1 MVGKKICPSERERV
15 AYTLPIM
22 PTPLGNV
29 IKEARKARNITQGQI
44 AAEFGITRS
53 AVTIW
58 ETSDSG
64 PQRDRLPRLADLLGI
79 DLAAAMRGE
88 MVLVDGAVATSAP
101 KSKPNVR
108 PASEAL
114 KVDLP
119 KLKGPRDVPVLGT
132 GVCGDDGDF
141 RFNGQTIDYAP
152 RPPGI
157 EGKKD
162 VFVVYVVGDSMAERY
177 EDGDPLYVDPHRRP
191 KPRDIVIV
199 ELKAPSDGEPG
210 SAFVKRLVR
219 RGGGKIVVEQFNP
232 PKELIFDEDEVARL
246 HRVIPWIELIG
257 M

>member
-1 MVGKKICPSERERV
+1 MTQEQAAERFGLSKSGYIKIEDGDRGLKTDRIAKAAEIYRVDPS
-15 AYTLPIM
+15 
-22 PTPLGNV
+22 V
-29 IKEARKARNITQGQI
+29 IIGQI
-44 AAEFGITRS
+44 TDEELASVAKGSGNSNSSRATSTASDNGSVRFAAEPAKS
-53 AVTIW
+53 
-58 ETSDSG
+58 
-64 PQRDRLPRLADLLGI
+64 LG
-79 DLAAAMRGE
+79 AF
-88 MVLVDGAVATSAP
+88 
-101 KSKPNVR
+101 
-108 PASEAL
+108 
-114 KVDLP
+114 
-119 KLKGPRDVPVLGT
+119 KGPRDVPVLGT

-199 ELKAPSDGEPG
+199 ELKAQSDGEPG
-210 SAFVKRLVR
+210 DAFVKRLVR
-219 RGGGKIVVEQFNP
+219 RGGGKIIVEQFNP
-232 PKELIFDEDEVARL
+232 PKELVFDEDEVARL

>member
-1 MVGKKICPSERERV
+1 MTQEQAAERFGLSKSGYIKIEDGDRGLKTDRIAKAAEIYRVDPS
-15 AYTLPIM
+15 
-22 PTPLGNV
+22 V
-29 IKEARKARNITQGQI
+29 IIGQI
-44 AAEFGITRS
+44 TDEELASVAK
-53 AVTIW
+53 V
-58 ETSDSG
+58 SG
-64 PQRDRLPRLADLLGI
+64 NSNSSR
-79 DLAAAMRGE
+79 
-88 MVLVDGAVATSAP
+88 ATSAASDNGSVRLAAEP
-101 KSKPNVR
+101 AKPLG
-108 PASEAL
+108 AF
-114 KVDLP
+114 
-119 KLKGPRDVPVLGT
+119 KGPRDVPVLGT

-219 RGGGKIVVEQFNP
+219 RGGGKIIVEQFNP
-232 PKELIFDEDEVARL
+232 PKELVFDEDEVARL

>member
-1 MVGKKICPSERERV
+1 MTQEQAADRFGLSKGGYTKIEDGDRGLKVDRIARAAEIYGVDPAVIIGQISDEDLAKVAKGNNNSTSAREISGTRDDS
-15 AYTLPIM
+15 
-22 PTPLGNV
+22 NV
-29 IKEARKARNITQGQI
+29 RI
-44 AAEFGITRS
+44 AAEPTK
-53 AVTIW
+53 
-58 ETSDSG
+58 
-64 PQRDRLPRLADLLGI
+64 PLG
-79 DLAAAMRGE
+79 AF
-88 MVLVDGAVATSAP
+88 
-101 KSKPNVR
+101 
-108 PASEAL
+108 
-114 KVDLP
+114 
-119 KLKGPRDVPVLGT
+119 KGPRDVPVLGT

-157 EGKKD
+157 EGKRD

-199 ELKAPSDGEPG
+199 ELKAPSEGEPG

-232 PKELIFDEDEVARL
+232 PKELVFDEDEVARL

>member
-1 MVGKKICPSERERV
+1 MGNSLRALRTKRGWTHDQAASEMGVSRGQFIKLERGERGL
-15 AYTLPIM
+15 TER
-22 PTPLGNV
+22 T
-29 IKEARKARNITQGQI
+29 I
-44 AAEFGITRS
+44 A
-53 AVTIW
+53 
-58 ETSDSG
+58 
-64 PQRDRLPRLADLLGI
+64 
-79 DLAAAMRGE
+79 LAAKAFGVPRA
-88 MVLVDGAVATSAP
+88 AVIDDEAQPNVGSHPNGTPVA
-101 KSKPNVR
+101 PNVR
-108 PASEAL
+108 LSVGGANP
-114 KVDLP
+114 DLA

-199 ELKAPSDGEPG
+199 ELKAPMEGEAG

-232 PKELIFDEDEVARL
+232 PKELVFDEDDVLRL
-246 HRVIPWIELIG
+246 HRVIPWTELIG

>member
-1 MVGKKICPSERERV
+1 MGVSRGQFIKLERGERGLTERTIALAAKAFGV
-15 AYTLPIM
+15 PRAEVIEDGIAGDVRTVTPAAP
-22 PTPLGNV
+22 PTSNV
-29 IKEARKARNITQGQI
+29 RI
-44 AAEFGITRS
+44 
-53 AVTIW
+53 
-58 ETSDSG
+58 SDSDVG
-64 PQRDRLPRLADLLGI
+64 LSLA
-79 DLAAAMRGE
+79 
-88 MVLVDGAVATSAP
+88 
-101 KSKPNVR
+101 
-108 PASEAL
+108 
-114 KVDLP
+114 

-141 RFNGQTIDYAP
+141 RFNGETIDYAP

-219 RGGGKIVVEQFNP
+219 RAGGKIVVEQFNP
-232 PKELIFDEDEVARL
+232 PKELVFDEDEVARL